1 MVKIAV
7 ELERSMQRPLL
18 WQETEG
24 TVASSRF
31 PIHYNTFYM
40 VHASACDILI
50 NDLLTLSNLLWGNI
64 IKCRDN
70 LSTVILAVIIIL
82 FYDTLLIIGAT
93 Y

>member
-1 MVKIAV
+1 MQMYRSISILILLQEIGGGTVVEIAI
-7 ELERSMQRPLL
+7 ELERSMQRPLS

-40 VHASACDILI
+40 VHASACDIL
-50 NDLLTLSNLLWGNI
+50 
-64 IKCRDN
+64 
-70 LSTVILAVIIIL
+70 STVILAVIIIL